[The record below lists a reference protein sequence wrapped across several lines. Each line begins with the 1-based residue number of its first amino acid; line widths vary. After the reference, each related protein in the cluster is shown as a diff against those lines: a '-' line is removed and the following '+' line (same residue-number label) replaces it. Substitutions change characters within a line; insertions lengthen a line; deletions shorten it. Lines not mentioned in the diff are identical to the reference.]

1 MKVLVLGDGG
11 REHAIIWKLSRS
23 KNIEKIYCCPGNAG
37 ITSYAECIE
46 LNNGNLDALVD
57 FVKYE
62 WIDLVF
68 IGSEKFITQDAVSL
82 FRREGCRVIGPDLKA
97 FRLQSSRVFTHDLFK
112 FYGIPMP
119 EYKTFSAFL
128 HAFDYIMLK
137 GAPVLIKT
145 DGRIQNAGIFQA
157 QTVDE
162 AIYALKQ
169 IMKEK
174 ILNDAGN
181 HIIISEIPRGLK
193 LSFVFLTDGNNLR
206 HLATVRKKIAN
217 NIFSK
222 TLMCFSQE
230 QIIIEEIKDILNRKV
245 ISPFLDAINS
255 EGIKFKGIFSMD
267 LFLNDGQIFF
277 NDINCTFDYLEAQ
290 TILPLM
296 KTDLMDIFTAIMDE
310 RLDNIE
316 IKMED
321 KMSLTTM
328 IFSENDKN
336 IISGIDALDEDI
348 HVFHENTCFSNNDIV
363 TNGNQV
369 LSINVVSNSKDELIQ
384 KTVSVLNKIKFKGI
398 KYEFD
403 KDFISKGGLIE
414 GTGFDCN
421 GK

>member
-23 KNIEKIYCCPGNAG
+23 KDIEKIYCCPGNAG

-46 LNNGNLDALVD
+46 LNNGTLDALVD

-112 FYGIPMP
+112 FYGIPVP
-119 EYKTFSAFL
+119 EYKTFTAFL
-128 HAFDYIMLK
+128 HAVDYIMLK

-174 ILNDAGN
+174 IFNDAGN
-181 HIIISEIPRGLK
+181 HIIISEIPSGVK
-193 LSFVFLTDGNNLR
+193 FSFVFLTDGNNLK
-206 HLATVRKKIAN
+206 HLATVREKNAN

-222 TLMCFSQE
+222 TLMCFSQK
-230 QIIIEEIKDILNRKV
+230 QSIIEEIKDILNRKV

-255 EGIKFKGIFSMD
+255 EGIKFKGIFSLD

-277 NDINCTFDYLEAQ
+277 YDISCTFDYLEAQ

-328 IFSENDKN
+328 LLVFLKN
-336 IISGIDALDEDI
+336 IL
-348 HVFHENTCFSNNDIV
+348 HTVRNCFV
-363 TNGNQV
+363 KLFTTG
-369 LSINVVSNSKDELIQ
+369 L
-384 KTVSVLNKIKFKGI
+384 SVLPW
-398 KYEFD
+398 
-403 KDFISKGGLIE
+403 
-414 GTGFDCN
+414 
-421 GK
+421 